1 MKPASLF
8 EILIKKGVERG
19 HMKRLLF
26 LATFGVLVVLIAC
39 TNMRGANDAPR
50 ISKDE
55 LKAKLGAP
63 DVILLDVR
71 AKNDWEGSNEKIT
84 GAVRMDSQTVDAW
97 AGTLPKD
104 KEIVLY
110 CA

>member
-1 MKPASLF
+1 V
-8 EILIKKGVERG
+8 IKKKVEGER
-19 HMKRLLF
+19 MKRVSS
-26 LATFGVLVVLIAC
+26 LAILGVLVVLIAC
-39 TNMRGANDAPR
+39 ANIQGAKDVPR

-55 LKAKLGAP
+55 LKTKLGSP

-71 AKNDWEGSNEKIT
+71 AQNDWEMSDEKIT
-84 GAVRMDSQTVDAW
+84 GAVRMDPQTVDAW

-104 KEIVLY
+104 KDIVLY

>member
-1 MKPASLF
+1 
-8 EILIKKGVERG
+8 
-19 HMKRLLF
+19 MKRVLSMAIFGSLVLLM
-26 LATFGVLVVLIAC
+26 AC
-39 TNMRGANDAPR
+39 TNLQGANDVPR

-55 LKAKLGAP
+55 LKAELGSS
-63 DVILLDVR
+63 DVVLLDVR
-71 AKNDWEGSNEKIT
+71 AKADWETSDEKIT
-84 GAVRMDSQTVDAW
+84 GAVRMDPQTVDAW

>member
-1 MKPASLF
+1 
-8 EILIKKGVERG
+8 
-19 HMKRLLF
+19 MKRAALLS
-26 LATFGVLVVLIAC
+26 LFGVLAVFIAC
-39 TNMRGANDAPR
+39 TNIQSADDVPR

-55 LKAKLGAP
+55 LRAQLGSSGL
-63 DVILLDVR
+63 VLLDVR
-71 AKNDWEGSNEKIT
+71 TAGDWKKSGEKIT
-84 GAVRMDSQTVDAW
+84 GSVRMDPQTVDSW

>member
-1 MKPASLF
+1 
-8 EILIKKGVERG
+8 
-19 HMKRLLF
+19 MKRVSTF
-26 LATFGVLVVLIAC
+26 VIFGVLGVLIAC
-39 TNMRGANDAPR
+39 TSMQGANDVPL

-55 LKAKLGAP
+55 LKAKLGSP
-63 DVILLDVR
+63 DMVLLDVR
-71 AKNDWEGSNEKIT
+71 AKSDWEASYEKIT
-84 GAVRMDSQTVDAW
+84 GAVRMDPQTVDAW

>member
-1 MKPASLF
+1 
-8 EILIKKGVERG
+8 
-19 HMKRLLF
+19 MKRVSF
-26 LATFGVLVVLIAC
+26 LAILGSLVVFIAC
-39 TNMRGANDAPR
+39 SNLQGDNDVPR

-55 LKAKLGAP
+55 LKAKLGSS
-63 DVILLDVR
+63 DVVLLDVR
-71 AKNDWEGSNEKIT
+71 AKADWEKSDKKIT
-84 GAVRMDSQTVDAW
+84 GAVRKDPQTVDAW